1 MKKKIY
7 ICMSILMVFLLS
19 LTIVHGQDLGVNGL
33 SDTERQMMQEYKKG
47 NINSDDFIAI
57 RKSKAEEYGLVDY
70 CDSDYFLDEAFYIQ
84 YADAYLIHN

>member
-47 NINSDDFIAI
+47 NI
-57 RKSKAEEYGLVDY
+57 KA
-70 CDSDYFLDEAFYIQ
+70 
-84 YADAYLIHN
+84 